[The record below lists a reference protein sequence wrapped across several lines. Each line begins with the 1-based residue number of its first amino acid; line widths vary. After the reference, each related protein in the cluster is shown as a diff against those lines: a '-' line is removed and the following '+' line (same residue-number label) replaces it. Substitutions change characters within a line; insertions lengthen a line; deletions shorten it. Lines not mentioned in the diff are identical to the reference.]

1 MRQVTQ
7 GDLQIAQLACRS
19 FGALDTSYLVV
30 ILHLALMAMAASIM
44 LPKAR
49 VVNGKEGGK
58 EEGGKEEGGKVNG
71 KVNGKLNGQNGKVN
85 GQNGK
90 VNGKLATVAIRD

>member
-49 VVNGKEGGK
+49 VNGKEGGK
-58 EEGGKEEGGKVNG
+58 V
-71 KVNGKLNGQNGKVN
+71 
-85 GQNGK
+85 
-90 VNGKLATVAIRD
+90 ATVAIRD

>member
-49 VVNGKEGGK
+49 VNGKEGGK
-58 EEGGKEEGGKVNG
+58 VNGQNGKEEGGKVNG
-71 KVNGKLNGQNGKVN
+71 KV
-85 GQNGK
+85 
-90 VNGKLATVAIRD
+90 ATVAIRD

>member
-49 VVNGKEGGK
+49 VNGKEGGK
-58 EEGGKEEGGKVNG
+58 EEGGKEVGKVNG
-71 KVNGKLNGQNGKVN
+71 KNGKGEWQGGWQVSNSCNTRLTSSLQN
-85 GQNGK
+85 
-90 VNGKLATVAIRD
+90 

>member
-1 MRQVTQ
+1 MFDWLPAASCDPQMTQ

-49 VVNGKEGGK
+49 VNGKEGGK
-58 EEGGKEEGGKVNG
+58 V
-71 KVNGKLNGQNGKVN
+71 
-85 GQNGK
+85 
-90 VNGKLATVAIRD
+90 ATVAIRD

>member
-49 VVNGKEGGK
+49 VNGK
-58 EEGGKEEGGKVNG
+58 EGGKEEGGKVNG